1 MYMEKIREKQ
11 NPEEK
16 EREEKKM
23 FSILDLE
30 ELTKKH
36 KEEKDK
42 IWDADYHGR
51 ELFEKLIEEEKKFL
65 EELMESKER
74 FKKIFK
80 TEKESI
86 YFILETGESLR
97 FKRSSGEFGE
107 KLKSQPVLERVFFIS
122 EEEAERIKKE
132 HLLEWPGGTINIIN
146 YRVGAVPFELNVY
159 KYPSKIV
166 FKEEENSLK
175 IIGSE
180 FVNEDGKI
188 SQDENLS
195 GGYHIGH
202 PITEIIR

>member
-74 FKKIFK
+74 FK
-80 TEKESI
+80 
-86 YFILETGESLR
+86 
-97 FKRSSGEFGE
+97 
-107 KLKSQPVLERVFFIS
+107 
-122 EEEAERIKKE
+122 RIC
-132 HLLEWPGGTINIIN
+132 
-146 YRVGAVPFELNVY
+146 
-159 KYPSKIV
+159 S
-166 FKEEENSLK
+166 
-175 IIGSE
+175 
-180 FVNEDGKI
+180 
-188 SQDENLS
+188 
-195 GGYHIGH
+195 
-202 PITEIIR
+202 